1 MRIKAATSV
10 NGLNHRQS
18 KNREKT
24 VCLAVHMLL
33 IVVSPI
39 VAAAEQNIEPSS
51 SSPSSSPSSPS
62 LWEEMKTCA
71 LPSPSEL
78 AQIERDDFW
87 LRCYSS
93 LTLCNLGARAFM
105 RLGRDE
111 EAKELA
117 TIAVSESQQTLKKV
131 VLVDCHAVLGEIAAK
146 RGQVAEAE
154 THFSNAMKE
163 ATLSRLPMLELLAA
177 REWKKHLLEPQK
189 RDCSAAEATIDG
201 ACAKMKKTRDQL
213 ATVL

>member
-1 MRIKAATSV
+1 MD
-10 NGLNHRQS
+10 
-18 KNREKT
+18 RENT
-24 VCLAVHMLL
+24 LYRCW
-33 IVVSPI
+33 S
-39 VAAAEQNIEPSS
+39 N
-51 SSPSSSPSSPS
+51 
-62 LWEEMKTCA
+62 
-71 LPSPSEL
+71 
-78 AQIERDDFW
+78 AQA
-87 LRCYSS
+87 S
-93 LTLCNLGARAFM
+93 NLGARAFM

-154 THFSNAMKE
+154 THCSNAMKE